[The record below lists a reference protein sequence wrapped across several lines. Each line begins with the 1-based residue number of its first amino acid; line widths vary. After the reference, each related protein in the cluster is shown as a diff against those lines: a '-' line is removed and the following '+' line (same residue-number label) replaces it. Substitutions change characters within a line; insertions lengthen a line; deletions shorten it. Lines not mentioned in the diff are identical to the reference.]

1 MILLGMYILI
11 GNLKLYL
18 FIYLCGRRGCM
29 PVHRS
34 HRASAVRRPLA
45 GVGFL
50 SLLCGSRDRTQFI
63 RLSHRHLH
71 LLSHP
76 AGPVLRIFFFLLG
89 YILC

>member
-1 MILLGMYILI
+1 
-11 GNLKLYL
+11 
-18 FIYLCGRRGCM
+18 M

-76 AGPVLRIFFFLLG
+76 AGPVLRIFFFSFRIYSVLTKLPFCLLLADG
-89 YILC
+89 SSGFL